1 MGLNIAVFVPE
12 GIVLT
17 SDSLAF
23 LRQEDEGFMA
33 SSKRTFT
40 VWGRFLISFVGNGFI
55 SGKPYGCFVQEIEN
69 RLINLEKSSVEEFG
83 NQINNYLKQ
92 YQKKD
97 EEPIIVYV
105 AGSSVTDLGLYNELF
120 LIEQDKIS
128 KLNQPNGQEEVYNY
142 HLIGRGLW
150 SNKLLL
156 PTTFEDNHSDTK
168 ELFEAA
174 RIDFSK
180 YSLEE
185 AVNFSQFLIRTT
197 ADMDKFIQ
205 KRASVDLKITTCVV
219 TSRGAKEVSNKT
231 NNQ

>member
-12 GIVLT
+12 GIVLA

-40 VWGRFLISFVGNGFI
+40 IWGRFLISFVGNGFI
-55 SGKPYGCFVQEIEN
+55 NGKPYGCFVQEIEN
-69 RLINLEKSSVEEFG
+69 KLINIQKGSVEEFV

-92 YQKKD
+92 FHKKD

-105 AGSSVTDLGLYNELF
+105 AGSSVADLGLHNELF

-128 KLNQPNGQEEVYNY
+128 KLNQSNGQEEVYNY

-150 SNKLLL
+150 SNKLIL
-156 PTTFEDNHSDTK
+156 PTFFEDEHSDSK
-168 ELFEAA
+168 ELFEPA

-180 YSLEE
+180 YSLED
-185 AVNFSQFLIRTT
+185 AKNFAHFLIRTT
-197 ADMDKFIQ
+197 ADMDKFTQ
-205 KRASVDLKITTCVV
+205 TRASVDLNITTCIV
-219 TSRGAKEVSNKT
+219 TSKGTMEL
-231 NNQ
+231 

>member
-12 GIVLT
+12 GIVRA

-40 VWGRFLISFVGNGFI
+40 IWGRFLISFVGNGFI
-55 SGKPYGCFVQEIEN
+55 NGKPYGCFVQEIEN
-69 RLINLEKSSVEEFG
+69 KLDNLQKGSVEDFC

-92 YQKKD
+92 FQEKD

-105 AGSSVTDLGLYNELF
+105 AGSSVTDLGLHNEIY
-120 LIEQDKIS
+120 LIEQDKVA
-128 KLNQPNGQEEVYNY
+128 KLNQPNGQEDVYNY

-150 SNKLLL
+150 SNKLIL
-156 PTTFEDNHSDTK
+156 PTTFEDEHSGTK

-180 YSLEE
+180 YSLED
-185 AVNFSQFLIRTT
+185 AKNFAHFIIRTT
-197 ADMDKFIQ
+197 VDMDKFTQ
-205 KRASVDLKITTCVV
+205 TRSSVDLNITTCVV
-219 TSRGAKEVSNKT
+219 TSKGAIEI
-231 NNQ
+231 